1 VPDRERNP
9 GLESLVTDLN
19 PLSHAEKTL
28 MTLSGPTLACGVLAA
43 CLLTLDAAPA
53 AAQANA
59 VNLDQFDGRWFETIR
74 SHNDVQKPCSLAQI
88 DFTPQGQP
96 DRYEIRVACTRQS
109 DGKVETLRANARIVD
124 TTTNARFR
132 FSLTGL
138 LSFGGLAGQNYWVWD
153 HAPDYSWAIMGLPNK
168 SDWWV
173 WTRSASP
180 PEAIRTRTLAR
191 ARALGFD
198 TEGPIH
204 TGR

>member
-1 VPDRERNP
+1 MPVP
-9 GLESLVTDLN
+9 
-19 PLSHAEKTL
+19 
-28 MTLSGPTLACGVLAA
+28 GPQTLAVAA
-43 CLLTLDAAPA
+43 VAATLFMLGAAPA
-53 AAQANA
+53 AAQATA
-59 VNLDQFDGRWFETIR
+59 VNLDEFDGRWFETIR
-74 SHNDVQKPCSLAQI
+74 SPNDVQKPCTRAQI
-88 DFTPQGQP
+88 DFTPQGRA
-96 DRYEIRVACTRQS
+96 DRYGISVACTRQS
-109 DGKVETLRANARIVD
+109 DGKVETLRANARITD
-124 TTTNARFR
+124 TTTNAKFR

-180 PEAIRTRTLAR
+180 SDAVRTRTLAR

-198 TEGPIH
+198 TSSAVH